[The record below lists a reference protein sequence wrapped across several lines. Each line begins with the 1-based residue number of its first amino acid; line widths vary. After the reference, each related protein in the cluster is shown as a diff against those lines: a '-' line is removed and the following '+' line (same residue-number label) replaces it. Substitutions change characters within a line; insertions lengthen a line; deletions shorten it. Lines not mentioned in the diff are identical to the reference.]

1 MRLASRHLPAS
12 AKATCSNHMLCN
24 IIGRLSYDTNRSPIR
39 RQDLSPTDDTDHGDV
54 AVEYESMVA
63 GDQ

>member
-1 MRLASRHLPAS
+1 
-12 AKATCSNHMLCN
+12 MLCTIG